1 MFVSLCRRVVSIFSQ
16 GPVFSSQDR
25 PRIGEEVI
33 KQRRNSPTKV
43 LFGFLWPNRLGN
55 SAPIAMKHHAM
66 TKQSSFERAIHN
78 GAGVLAEVSQNS
90 PHDIASEGN
99 PLLASESAE
108 IANTNENGVLLAD
121 DCQRLPLS
129 VPRAG
134 LEPA

>member
-55 SAPIAMKHHAM
+55 TASDCDEALRD
-66 TKQSSFERAIHN
+66 SD
-78 GAGVLAEVSQNS
+78 GVFV
-90 PHDIASEGN
+90 
-99 PLLASESAE
+99 
-108 IANTNENGVLLAD
+108 
-121 DCQRLPLS
+121 
-129 VPRAG
+129 
-134 LEPA
+134 